1 LLLLQSLENKKIPT
15 ISGRTDTMTH
25 HILSSPSF
33 RVTSVTQIG
42 VSEAKLV
49 AIMDRQMAHQGRER
63 PPRKNDSEFLDAL
76 PEKNKPT
83 PIAKA
88 I

>member
-1 LLLLQSLENKKIPT
+1 MIRLVLLHSLEKRKIPM
-15 ISGRTDTMTH
+15 IRGRTETITH

-49 AIMDRQMAHQGRER
+49 AIIDRQIAHQGSDR
-63 PPRKNDSEFLDAL
+63 PPRKKDSESFAAL
-76 PEKNKPT
+76 PEK
-83 PIAKA
+83 
-88 I
+88 